1 MTLRRAL
8 GALALAAALLGG
20 GRRAEAQ
27 IPTRGRPPI
36 NRPTAPRPTPG
47 VRDTVRGPRD
57 TLHAAADSVKAD
69 TTGVPN
75 FLPPDSVMQRLMML
89 GGYNLTRYQAN
100 VITFQAPTRG
110 VSLTGRALVERDSQ
124 IVKSDTINY
133 SGQTSGVQAIGQR
146 NVFVVPGQT
155 APIVTQGTAHYDLT
169 ERRFAGTNLHTSFEE
184 QGQTMFISGQRY
196 AAVAVGDSLR
206 NANDVN
212 YYVRDGIVTTC
223 DDSIPDYFFKAR
235 EIKRTGKFVV
245 ARPAILYIG
254 DVPVM
259 WLPFVFQD
267 VRGGRHS
274 GLLAPNLGVS
284 DIIRNSPSYRRS
296 VEGLGYYWAISDYVD
311 AQAFLDWRS
320 SAGETELGDPGF
332 MRYNGEIRYRWLERY
347 IAGNLAISQT
357 NMGGG
362 TTTGGSSNTAISWGH
377 QQNFTRNT
385 SLTAN
390 VNYVT
395 STTIQRNTTSNPYT
409 ALATISSSVN
419 YQQKIGPAQL
429 SLGGT
434 NRQYPGRPQIDRSF
448 PTLSIS
454 TSPLSLGSWLT
465 WTPNLT
471 YSSTQALNID
481 QPTNLGLLVS
491 RVTNAAGVDTIRGDT
506 LRRNSFNSN
515 LAFDTPLTIFGYNI
529 GNRVAITSMRN
540 DFPEQQIVTD
550 VETGVQ
556 EQRIYAATYKTE
568 VDWTPSF
575 ALPPIGRNLFNLT
588 PSVAL
593 SNVAGSAFW
602 IRNERTGGQ
611 WVHQRKRLTFGLSAA
626 PTLFGLFDRGG
637 KGFGPF
643 ARIRHSISPTFGYA
657 YAPAATVSDEYLQAI
672 GGTRKSNSAS
682 STGYLPSLAQNS
694 LNVGLSTNVEAKL
707 RSRNDSNPDAGEKIK
722 LISVNFTGI
731 TYDFE
736 RARATH
742 SRIRGL
748 TTQNIGYTVT
758 SDLLPGVQIG
768 TNYSLFQ
775 GSPESDTAIF
785 KPFRENVS
793 ASFSF
798 SNTNNPFVVLSRIFG
813 KAVPTASPGSDRVEQ
828 PPDERYARE
837 IASQPVAGRAARN
850 AAFVA
855 TPRSGWE
862 ASFNFTSARQRP
874 PSGNPSNV
882 VEFDP
887 ASRCQQ
893 FNTPALRLAF
903 DDCVARAATNPSPEV
918 PITSGLAGS
927 PFFRVPPT
935 TSLGSSLSFRVTE
948 NWAASWQTNYDFVHH
963 SFASQIVSLQR
974 DLHDWRAIFA
984 FTQAPNGS
992 FAFNFLIALKA
1003 EPDLKFDYHKA
1014 TYRNEGLGGF
1024 R

>member
-1 MTLRRAL
+1 VTLRRAL
-8 GALALAAALLGG
+8 GALALAVACLGV

-27 IPTRGRPPI
+27 FPTR
-36 NRPTAPRPTPG
+36 RPTVPSRPGAPNGAG

-57 TLHAAADSVKAD
+57 TLRTAAESAKAD

-89 GGYNLTRYQAN
+89 GGYNVTRYQAN

-110 VSLTGRALVERDSQ
+110 VSLTGRGLVERDSQ
-124 IVKSDTINY
+124 IVKSDTIIY
-133 SGQTSGVQAIGQR
+133 SGQTSAVQAIGQR
-146 NVFVVPGQT
+146 NVFVVPGQG
-155 APIVTQGTAHYDLT
+155 APIVTQGTAHYDLS

-184 QGQTMFISGQRY
+184 QGQTMYISGRQY
-196 AAVAVGDSLR
+196 AAVAIGDSLR

-223 DDSIPDYFFKAR
+223 DDSIPDYFFRAR

-259 WLPFVFQD
+259 WLPFIFQD

-296 VEGLGYYWAISDYVD
+296 IEGLGYYWAISDYVD
-311 AQAFLDWRS
+311 AQTFIDWRS
-320 SAGETELGDPGF
+320 SAGETEQGDPGF
-332 MRYNGEIRYRWLERY
+332 VRYNGEIRYRWLERY
-347 IAGNLAISQT
+347 IAGNLAVSQT
-357 NMGGG
+357 NMGSGAN
-362 TTTGGSSNTAISWGH
+362 TGGSTNTAVTWGH
-377 QQNFTRNT
+377 QQNFTRNS

-395 STTIQRNTTSNPYT
+395 STSIQRNTTSNPYT

-434 NRQYPGRPQIDRSF
+434 NRQYPGRSQVDRNF
-448 PTLSIS
+448 PTFSFT
-454 TSPLSLGSWLT
+454 TSPINIGNWLT

-471 YSSTQALNID
+471 YSSTQTLNVD
-481 QPTNLGLLVS
+481 QPTSLGLLV
-491 RVTNAAGVDTIRGDT
+491 RRETTPAGVDTVFGDT
-506 LRRNSFNSN
+506 LKRNAYTSN
-515 LAFDTPLTIFGYNI
+515 LSFDTPLTIFGYNI
-529 GNRVAITSMRN
+529 GNRFAITSARN

-550 VETGVQ
+550 VETGV
-556 EQRIYAATYKTE
+556 EQTRIYASTYNTQ

-575 ALPPIGRNLFNLT
+575 ALPPLGRNLFNLT
-588 PSVAL
+588 PSVSL
-593 SNVAGSAFW
+593 SNVAGNAFW

-657 YAPAATVSDEYLQAI
+657 YAPAASVSDEFLQAI
-672 GGTRKSNSAS
+672 AATRHSSSNA
-682 STGYLPSLAQNS
+682 STGYLPALAQNS
-694 LNVGLSTNVEAKL
+694 LNIGLSTNVEAKL
-707 RSRNDSNPDAGEKIK
+707 RSRNDSAPDAGEKIK

-731 TYDFE
+731 NYDFE

-748 TTQNIGYTVT
+748 TTQNVGYTIT

-775 GSPESDTAIF
+775 GSPESDTAVF
-785 KPFRENVS
+785 KPFRESVS

-813 KAVPTASPGSDRVEQ
+813 KAVPTASPGADRVDQ
-828 PPDERYARE
+828 APDDRYARE

-874 PSGNPSNV
+874 PGGIPSNL

-903 DDCVARAATNPSPEV
+903 DDCVARAETNPSPEN
-918 PITSGLAGS
+918 PITSGLSGS

-992 FAFNFLIALKA
+992 FAFNFMIALKA

>member
-1 MTLRRAL
+1 M
-8 GALALAAALLGG
+8 
-20 GRRAEAQ
+20 AQ
-27 IPTRGRPPI
+27 VPSR
-36 NRPTAPRPTPG
+36 NRPTVPRPTTQRPTPA
-47 VRDTVRGPRD
+47 VRDTIRGPRD
-57 TLHAAADSVKAD
+57 TLRTAADSAKAD

-75 FLPPDSVMQRLMML
+75 FLPVDSVMQRLMML
-89 GGYNLTRYQAN
+89 GGYNLTRYQAE
-100 VITFQAPTRG
+100 VITFEAPTRG

-124 IVKSDTINY
+124 IVKSDTVLY
-133 SGQTSGVQAIGQR
+133 SGQTSGVQAIGKR

-155 APIVTQGTAHYDLT
+155 APIVTSGTAHYDLS

-184 QGQTMFISGQRY
+184 QGQTMFISGQKY

-223 DDSIPDYFFKAR
+223 DDSIPDYFFRAK

-296 VEGLGYYWAISDYVD
+296 IEGLGYYWAMSDYFD
-311 AQAFLDWRS
+311 AQTSIDWRS
-320 SAGETELGDPGF
+320 SAGETQLGDPGF
-332 MRYNGEIRYRWLERY
+332 VRYNGEIRYRWLERY
-347 IAGNLAISQT
+347 IAGNLAVSQT
-357 NMGGG
+357 QMGAGNNLA
-362 TTTGGSSNTAISWGH
+362 SNTNTAVTWGH
-377 QQNFTRNT
+377 QQNFTRNS

-395 STTIQRNTTSNPYT
+395 STSIQRNTTSNPYT
-409 ALATISSSVN
+409 ALAVISSSVN
-419 YQQKIGPAQL
+419 YQQKIGTAQL

-434 NRQYPGRPQIDRSF
+434 NRQYSGRPQVDRNF
-448 PTLSIS
+448 PTVSLT
-454 TSPLSLGSWLT
+454 TSPINIGNWLT
-465 WTPNLT
+465 WTPNLN

-481 QPTNLGLLVS
+481 QPTSLGLLVR
-491 RVTNAAGVDTIRGDT
+491 RVTTSAGVDTVFGDS
-506 LRRNSFNSN
+506 LKRNSYNSS
-515 LAFDTPLTIFGYNI
+515 LSFDTPLTIFGYNL
-529 GNRVAITSMRN
+529 GNRFQITSMRN
-540 DFPEQQIVTD
+540 DFPERAIVAD
-550 VETGVQ
+550 VETGVEQ
-556 EQRIYAATYKTE
+556 ERVYAATYNTQ
-568 VDWTPSF
+568 VDWSPSF
-575 ALPPIGRNLFNLT
+575 ALPPLGRNLFNLT

-593 SNVAGSAFW
+593 SNVDGNAFW
-602 IRNERTGGQ
+602 IRNERTGGK
-611 WVHQRKRLTFGLSAA
+611 WVHQSKRLTFGVSAA

-657 YAPAATVSDEYLQAI
+657 YAPAATVSDEFLAAL
-672 GGTRKSNSAS
+672 GRTRKSNSNSA
-682 STGYLPSLAQNS
+682 TGYLPSLAQNS
-694 LNVGLSTNVEAKL
+694 LNIGLSTNVEAKL
-707 RSRNDSNPDAGEKIK
+707 RSREDSAPDKGEKIK
-722 LISVNFTGI
+722 LISVNFTGV

-748 TTQNIGYTVT
+748 TTQNIGYNIT
-758 SDLLPGVQIG
+758 SDLLPGVNIG
-768 TNYSLFQ
+768 TDYSLFQ

-785 KPFRENVS
+785 KPFRERTTV
-793 ASFSF
+793 SFSI
-798 SNTNNPFVVLSRIFG
+798 SNTNNPFIVLSRIFG
-813 KAVPTASPGSDRVEQ
+813 KAVPTTSPGSARVEQ
-828 PPDERYARE
+828 APDDRYARE
-837 IASQPVAGRAARN
+837 IASQPVAGRAARG

-874 PSGNPSNV
+874 PGGIPSNL

-893 FNTPALRLAF
+893 FNTPALKLAF

-927 PFFRVPPT
+927 PFFLVPPT
-935 TSLGSSLSFRVTE
+935 TSLGSSLSLRVTQ

-963 SFASQIVSLQR
+963 NFASQIVSLQR

-992 FAFNFLIALKA
+992 FAFNFMIALKA

>member
-1 MTLRRAL
+1 MTFRRAF
-8 GALALAAALLGG
+8 GALVVAMALLGG
-20 GRRAEAQ
+20 SRRVEAQ
-27 IPTRGRPPI
+27 RVPGP
-36 NRPTAPRPTPG
+36 NRPTMPGRPNGQRPVT
-47 VRDTVRGPRD
+47 GPRD
-57 TLHAAADSVKAD
+57 TLRTAADSAKAD

-75 FLPPDSVMQRLMML
+75 FLPPDSVMQRLMTL

-100 VITFQAPTRG
+100 VITFEAPTRG
-110 VSLTGRALVERDSQ
+110 VELTGRALVERDSQ
-124 IVKSDTINY
+124 IVKSDTIIY

-146 NVFVVPGQT
+146 NVFVVPGQA

-184 QGQTMFISGQRY
+184 QGQTMFISGRKY

-223 DDSIPDYFFKAR
+223 DDSIPDYFFRAK
-235 EIKRTGKFVV
+235 EIKRTGRFVV

-254 DVPVM
+254 DVPIL

-274 GLLAPNLGVS
+274 GLLAPSLGVS

-296 VEGLGYYWAISDYVD
+296 VEGLGYYWAMSDYFD
-311 AQAFLDWRS
+311 AQASLDWRS
-320 SAGETELGDPGF
+320 SAGETQLGDPGF

-347 IAGNLAISQT
+347 IAGNLAVSQT
-357 NMGGG
+357 NMGSGSNLV
-362 TTTGGSSNTAISWGH
+362 GGSSNTAITWGH
-377 QQNFTRNT
+377 QQNFTRNS

-390 VNYVT
+390 LNYVT
-395 STTIQRNTTSNPYT
+395 STTVQRNTTSNPYT
-409 ALATISSSVN
+409 ALATISSSIN
-419 YQQKIGPAQL
+419 YQQKIGTAQI

-434 NRQYPGRPQIDRSF
+434 NRQYPGRPQVDRNF
-448 PTLSIS
+448 PTFSFT
-454 TSPLSLGSWLT
+454 TSPINIGNWLT

-471 YSSTQALNID
+471 YSATQALNID
-481 QPTNLGLLVS
+481 QPTNLGLLLRDTS
-491 RVTNAAGVDTIRGDT
+491 IAGRDTIVGDT
-506 LRRNSFNSN
+506 LRRNSWTSN

-529 GNRVAITSMRN
+529 GNRFGITSARN
-540 DFPEQQIVTD
+540 DFPERAIVTD
-550 VETGVQ
+550 VVTGAQ
-556 EQRIYAATYKTE
+556 EERIYAATYKTE

-657 YAPAATVSDEYLQAI
+657 YAPAATVSDEFLQAI
-672 GGTRKSNSAS
+672 GGTRRSSTSA

-694 LNVGLSTNVEAKL
+694 LNIGLSTNVEAKL
-707 RSRNDSNPDAGEKIK
+707 RSRNDSAPDAGEKIK
-722 LISVNFTGI
+722 LVSVNFTGV

-748 TTQNIGYTVT
+748 TTQNIGYNLS

-768 TNYSLFQ
+768 SDYSLFQ
-775 GSPESDTAIF
+775 GSPESDTAVF
-785 KPFRENVS
+785 KPFRERTTVS
-793 ASFSF
+793 LSI

-813 KAVPTASPGSDRVEQ
+813 RAVPTASPGSDRVEQ

-837 IASQPVAGRAARN
+837 IASQPVAGRASRN
-850 AAFVA
+850 AALVA

-874 PSGNPSNV
+874 PGGIPSNL

-887 ASRCQQ
+887 AQRCQQ
-893 FNTPALRLAF
+893 FNTPALKLAF
-903 DDCVARAATNPSPEV
+903 DDCVARAATNPPAEV

-927 PFFRVPPT
+927 PFFLVPPT

-984 FTQAPNGS
+984 FTQSPNGS
-992 FAFNFLIALKA
+992 FAFNFMIALKA

-1024 R
+1024 

>member
-1 MTLRRAL
+1 
-8 GALALAAALLGG
+8 
-20 GRRAEAQ
+20 
-27 IPTRGRPPI
+27 
-36 NRPTAPRPTPG
+36 
-47 VRDTVRGPRD
+47 
-57 TLHAAADSVKAD
+57 
-69 TTGVPN
+69 
-75 FLPPDSVMQRLMML
+75 
-89 GGYNLTRYQAN
+89 GGYNLTRYQAD
-100 VITFQAPTRG
+100 VITFEAATRG
-110 VSLTGRALVERDSQ
+110 AALTGRALVERDSQ
-124 IVKSDTINY
+124 IVKSDTIQY
-133 SGQTSGVQAIGQR
+133 SGQTQGVEAVGHR

-155 APIVTQGTAHYDLT
+155 APIITTGTAHYDLNA
-169 ERRFAGTNLHTSFEE
+169 RRFAGTDLRTSFEE
-184 QGQTMFISGQRY
+184 QGQTLFIRGQRY
-196 AAVAVGDSLR
+196 AAVAMGDSVR

-212 YYVRDGIVTTC
+212 YYVKDGIVTAC
-223 DDSIPDYFFKAR
+223 DDSIPDYFFKAK

-274 GLLAPNLGVS
+274 GLLPPSLGVS

-296 VEGLGYYWAISDYVD
+296 IEGLGYYWAISDYID
-311 AQAFLDWRS
+311 AQTFVDWRS

-332 MRYNGEIRYRWLERY
+332 IRYNGEIRYRWLERY
-347 IAGNLAISQT
+347 IAGNLAMSQT
-357 NMGGG
+357 TQGNNR
-362 TTTGGSSNTAISWGH
+362 NTAISWGH
-377 QQNFTRNT
+377 QQNFTRNS

-390 VNYVT
+390 INYAT
-395 STTIQRNTTSNPYT
+395 NTTLQRNTTANPYT
-409 ALATISSSVN
+409 ALAVINSSLN

-434 NRQYPGRPQIDRSF
+434 NRQYPGRDQVDRNF
-448 PTLSIS
+448 PTVSLT
-454 TSPLSLGSWLT
+454 TSPLNIGGWLT
-465 WTPNLT
+465 WTPNVT
-471 YSSTQALNID
+471 YASTQTLNVD
-481 QPTNLGLLVS
+481 QPTSLGLLVRRGQTLAGIDTVFGDS
-491 RVTNAAGVDTIRGDT
+491 LKRNAYT
-506 LRRNSFNSN
+506 SN
-515 LAFDTPLTIFGYNI
+515 LTFDTPLTIFGYNL
-529 GNRVAITSMRN
+529 GNRFAITSARN
-540 DFPEQQIVTD
+540 DFPERAIVAD
-550 VETGVQ
+550 VATGIEQ
-556 EQRIYAATYKTE
+556 ERIYASTYHTE
-568 VDWTPSF
+568 VDWSPSF

-588 PSVAL
+588 PSLAF
-593 SNVAGSAFW
+593 SNVDGSAFW
-602 IRNERTGGQ
+602 IRNERTGGK
-611 WVHQRKRLTFGLSAA
+611 WVHQKKRPTFGLSAA

-657 YAPAATVSDEYLQAI
+657 YAPAASVSDEFLQAL
-672 GGTRKSNSAS
+672 GRTRRSNSNS

-694 LNVGLSTNVEAKL
+694 LNVGLSTNIEAKL
-707 RSRNDSNPDAGEKIK
+707 RSRNDSAPDAGEKIK
-722 LISVNFTGI
+722 LISVNFTGV

-748 TTQNIGYTVT
+748 TTQNIGYNIT

-768 TNYSLFQ
+768 TDYSLFQ
-775 GSPESDTAIF
+775 GSTESDTAIF
-785 KPFRENVS
+785 KPYRERLT
-793 ASFSF
+793 ASFSI
-798 SNTNNPFVVLSRIFG
+798 SNTNNPFIVLSRIFG
-813 KAVPTASPGSDRVEQ
+813 KAVPTSSPGSDRVEQ
-828 PPDERYARE
+828 PPDDRYARE
-837 IASQPVAGRAARN
+837 LASQPVAGRAART

-874 PSGNPSNV
+874 PGGIPSNL

-887 ASRCQQ
+887 ATRCQQ

-927 PFFRVPPT
+927 PYYRTPPT
-935 TSLGSSLSFRVTE
+935 TSLGSSLSFRVTPH
-948 NWAASWQTNYDFVHH
+948 WSAAWQTNYDFEHH
-963 SFASQIVSLQR
+963 SFASQIVSLER

-984 FTQAPNGS
+984 FTQSPSGS
-992 FAFNFLIALKA
+992 FAFNFLISLKA
-1003 EPDLKFDYHKA
+1003 EPELKFDYHKA

>member
-8 GALALAAALLGG
+8 AALTVALALLGG

-27 IPTRGRPPI
+27 VPSR
-36 NRPTAPRPTPG
+36 NRPSLPRPTTQRPVPG
-47 VRDTVRGPRD
+47 VRDTLR
-57 TLHAAADSVKAD
+57 TAADSAKAD
-69 TTGVPN
+69 TTAIPN
-75 FLPPDSVMQRLMML
+75 FLPVDSVMQRLMSL
-89 GGYNLTRYQAN
+89 GGYTLTRYQAN
-100 VITFQAPTRG
+100 VITFEAGTRG
-110 VSLTGRALVERDSQ
+110 VALTGRALVERDSQ
-124 IVKSDTINY
+124 IVKSDTILY
-133 SGQTSGVQAIGQR
+133 SGESSGVQAIGQR

-169 ERRFAGTNLHTSFEE
+169 QRRFAGTNLHTSFEE
-184 QGQTMFISGQRY
+184 QGQTMFISGQQY
-196 AAVAVGDSLR
+196 AAVAIGDSLR

-212 YYVRDGIVTTC
+212 YYVRNGIVTTC
-223 DDSIPDYFFKAR
+223 DDSIPDYYFKAR
-235 EIKRTGKFVV
+235 EIKRTGRFVV

-259 WLPFVFQD
+259 WLPFIFQD

-284 DIIRNSPSYRRS
+284 DIVRNSPSYRRS
-296 VEGLGYYWAISDYVD
+296 VEGLGYYWAMSDYFD
-311 AQAFLDWRS
+311 AQTFIDWRS
-320 SAGETELGDPGF
+320 SAGETEQNDPGF
-332 MRYNGEIRYRWLERY
+332 VRYNGEIRYRWLERY
-347 IAGNLAISQT
+347 IAGNLAVSQT
-357 NMGGG
+357 QMGSGNNLASN
-362 TTTGGSSNTAISWGH
+362 TNTAITWGH
-377 QQNFTRNT
+377 QQNFTRNS

-390 VNYVT
+390 INYVT
-395 STTIQRNTTSNPYT
+395 STSIQRNTTSNPYT

-419 YQQKIGPAQL
+419 YQQKIGTAQL

-434 NRQYPGRPQIDRSF
+434 NRQYPGRPQVDRNF
-448 PTLSIS
+448 PTFSLT
-454 TSPLSLGSWLT
+454 TSPINIGNWLT
-465 WTPNLT
+465 WTPNIN
-471 YSSTQALNID
+471 YSSTQTLNID
-481 QPTNLGLLVS
+481 QPTNLGLLV
-491 RVTNAAGVDTIRGDT
+491 RRGTTPAGVDTVFGDT
-506 LRRNSFNSN
+506 LRRSSYTSN
-515 LAFDTPLTIFGYNI
+515 LSFDTPLTVFGYNL
-529 GNRVAITSMRN
+529 GQRFQITSMRN
-540 DFPEQQIVTD
+540 DFPERAIVAD
-550 VETGVQ
+550 VATGV
-556 EQRIYAATYKTE
+556 EEERVYAATYNTQ
-568 VDWTPSF
+568 VDWSPSF
-575 ALPPIGRNLFNLT
+575 TLPPLGRNLFNLT

-593 SNVAGSAFW
+593 SNVDGNAFW
-602 IRNERTGGQ
+602 IRNERTGGK
-611 WVHQRKRLTFGLSAA
+611 WVHQSKRLTFGVSAA

-637 KGFGPF
+637 RGFGPF

-657 YAPAATVSDEYLQAI
+657 YAPAASVSDEFLAAL
-672 GGTRKSNSAS
+672 GRTRKSNSNS

-707 RSRNDSNPDAGEKIK
+707 RSRNDSAPDAGEKIK
-722 LISVNFTGI
+722 LISVNFTGV

-748 TTQNIGYTVT
+748 TTQNIGYNIT
-758 SDLLPGVQIG
+758 SDLLPGVNIG
-768 TNYSLFQ
+768 TDYSLFQ
-775 GSPESDTAIF
+775 GSPESDTAVF
-785 KPFRENVS
+785 KPFRERTTV
-793 ASFSF
+793 SFSI
-798 SNTNNPFVVLSRIFG
+798 SNTNNPFIVLSRIFG
-813 KAVPTASPGSDRVEQ
+813 RAVPTASPGSDRVDQ

-874 PSGNPSNV
+874 PGGIPSNL

-887 ASRCQQ
+887 AQRCQQ
-893 FNTPALRLAF
+893 FNTPALKLAF

-927 PFFRVPPT
+927 PFFQVPPT
-935 TSLGSSLSFRVTE
+935 TSLGSSLSMRITQ
-948 NWAASWQTNYDFVHH
+948 NWAGSWQTNYDFVHH
-963 SFASQIVSLQR
+963 AFASQIVSLQR

-992 FAFNFLIALKA
+992 FAFNFMIALKA